1 MSFVMLDEMLD
12 WFNKAIRKSYN
23 IHRKKNLRRSLSLNK
38 FASVQPETLLKET
51 LAQLFS
57 WEFCDNF
64 KNTFYVELLR
74 LTASI

>member
-1 MSFVMLDEMLD
+1 M
-12 WFNKAIRKSYN
+12 RQ
-23 IHRKKNLRRSLSLNK
+23 SLSLNK
-38 FASVQPETLLKET
+38 AASVQPDTLLKET

-64 KNTFYVELLR
+64 KNTFYVELFR

>member
-1 MSFVMLDEMLD
+1 MLDEMLD
-12 WFNKAIRKSYN
+12 LFNKAIRKSYN
-23 IHRKKNLRRSLSLNK
+23 IHREKNLRRSLSLNK
-38 FASVQPETLLKET
+38 VASVQPDTLLKET

-74 LTASI
+74 LTTSI